1 MQSAAVR
8 RLNVGGIFTT
18 ATSATF
24 IFPAGDFANEPLTRE
39 ERRRLTGVI
48 VSLMIGATFGALL
61 LIHLPIYAPLPPR
74 YHSGSR
80 RNGCEVACLT
90 RPATTRL
97 NDWGE

>member
-61 LIHLPIYAPLPPR
+61 LIHLPIYAPLVITA
-74 YHSGSR
+74 GV
-80 RNGCEVACLT
+80 VAMAAKSLALHD
-90 RPATTRL
+90 RPQR
-97 NDWGE
+97 D

>member
-61 LIHLPIYAPLPPR
+61 LIHADL
-74 YHSGSR
+74 
-80 RNGCEVACLT
+80 
-90 RPATTRL
+90 RPAAPSLSQRESSQWLRSRLPYTTGH
-97 NDWGE
+97 NAIE

>member
-61 LIHLPIYAPLPPR
+61 LIHLPIYAPLPLVITA
-74 YHSGSR
+74 GV
-80 RNGCEVACLT
+80 VAMAAKSLALHD
-90 RPATTRL
+90 RPQR
-97 NDWGE
+97 D